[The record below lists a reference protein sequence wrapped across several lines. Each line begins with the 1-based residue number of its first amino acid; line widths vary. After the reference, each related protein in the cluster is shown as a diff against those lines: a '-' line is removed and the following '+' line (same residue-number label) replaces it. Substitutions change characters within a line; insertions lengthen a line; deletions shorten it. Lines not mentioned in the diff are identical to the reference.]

1 MSGKQDNT
9 LWVIGGIILGGL
21 VVYLFNR
28 NNQLN
33 QRVTDLENNSIYQS
47 QYLQHLLNK
56 IAMLENENT
65 NLNSK
70 YQEALNEINI
80 LKQQIPDYETR
91 QFLVN
96 LIQKVKER
104 KSQRIKELE
113 FNN

>member
-1 MSGKQDNT
+1 MKKDNS
-9 LWVIGGIILGGL
+9 LLILGGIILGG
-21 VVYLFNR
+21 VIIYFINR

-33 QRVTDLENNSIYQS
+33 QRITDVENNSLYQS
-47 QYLQHLLNK
+47 QYVQHLLNK
-56 IAMLENENT
+56 ITLLENENI

-70 YQEALNEINI
+70 YQEVLNEIEI

-104 KSQRIKELE
+104 KSQRIKELGY
-113 FNN
+113 NN